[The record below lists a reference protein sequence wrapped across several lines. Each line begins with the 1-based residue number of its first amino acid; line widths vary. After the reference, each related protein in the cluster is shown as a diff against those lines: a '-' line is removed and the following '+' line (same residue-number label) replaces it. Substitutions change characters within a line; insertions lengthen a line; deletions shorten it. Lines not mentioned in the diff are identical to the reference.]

1 MSTIQKPKTD
11 LYYGKEGYG
20 MFSNKKLEVLTLFAV
35 ACIGVMIKL
44 GFNSKVDNTGYQG
57 AASGT
62 LWGYGISIIAIACI
76 LFINI
81 GLVDKKIDNKDLN
94 IFLILIS
101 LKEQMV
107 FILLL
112 ALFVLVIVLN
122 YSFYNKINRGI
133 IPLEFTNYNL
143 VSGLLIIVQLGVLFQ
158 YLNIDILKFNSPNKG
173 DKGMLKTLMYLLS
186 TVNFIF
192 IIIMYILLNYYSTD
206 G

>member
-81 GLVDKKIDNKDLN
+81 GLVD
-94 IFLILIS
+94 
-101 LKEQMV
+101 
-107 FILLL
+107 
-112 ALFVLVIVLN
+112 
-122 YSFYNKINRGI
+122 
-133 IPLEFTNYNL
+133 
-143 VSGLLIIVQLGVLFQ
+143 
-158 YLNIDILKFNSPNKG
+158 
-173 DKGMLKTLMYLLS
+173 
-186 TVNFIF
+186 
-192 IIIMYILLNYYSTD
+192 
-206 G
+206 

>member
-1 MSTIQKPKTD
+1 
-11 LYYGKEGYG
+11 
-20 MFSNKKLEVLTLFAV
+20 
-35 ACIGVMIKL
+35 
-44 GFNSKVDNTGYQG
+44 
-57 AASGT
+57 
-62 LWGYGISIIAIACI
+62 
-76 LFINI
+76 
-81 GLVDKKIDNKDLN
+81 
-94 IFLILIS
+94 
-101 LKEQMV
+101 MV